1 MAIPHLSILVLADM
15 VEEFDRKEPRPGN
28 ETTAFIK
35 RWQAKEMELEH
46 RSAHHMQVAVTG
58 INVKEIQ
65 NIRETKKYRDEQ
77 RECKRGQHAKVLVD
91 CAEVT

>member
-1 MAIPHLSILVLADM
+1 MSYEILVLADM
-15 VEEFDRKEPRPGN
+15 IEAFDREQPKPGN

-35 RWQAKEMELEH
+35 RWRKKEMELEH